1 MNSFSIAA
9 TLAPKGYHKLLTLIF
24 TTIGI
29 KAHGGVRQGGKVMKV
44 HFADEEREHG
54 SFRSWSRDEVR
65 ILGVHTTILE
75 KDPTKRVTNGF

>member
-29 KAHGGVRQGGKVMKV
+29 KAHGDVRQGGKVMKV
-44 HFADEEREHG
+44 LFAVGAGTWCVYLEPTQVYIAQGRPNKA
-54 SFRSWSRDEVR
+54 
-65 ILGVHTTILE
+65 HTTILE
-75 KDPTKRVTNGF
+75 ET